1 MRACLVS
8 LAAGF
13 LLQGCERTPSLRERA
28 REELARLDGEVALP
42 GLDAE
47 VEVLRD
53 EWGVPHIFAQN
64 QEDLFFAQGYV
75 QAQDRFWQMEHFRR
89 LASGRY
95 SEIVG
100 PEAIAH
106 DRLTRL
112 LRYRGPFDDREWTS
126 YHPET
131 RAIATAFA
139 DGVNAFLLEGRLPV
153 ELRLTG
159 IVPEPWTAEDV
170 ILRNRVGAAVD
181 GAREELE
188 LAMAVAKHGLS
199 EADRMNPRDPS
210 LPLSLPEGLDPSLI
224 TEDVLRSL
232 DGDLYGE
239 FPRPELDATSSP
251 DLGARETSPGS
262 NNWAVHRSKT
272 TTGSALMVDDPHRQV
287 TLPAH
292 RYIVHLVAP
301 GWNVIGAT
309 EPGVPGVIRGHNG
322 RVAWGRTATGSDQAD
337 VFVEEL
343 HPDDSGLVL
352 YRGSWEPLEREEVE
366 IAVKGEAS
374 RKLTIELSR
383 HGPIFHKD
391 LSKRRAYAL
400 RSYLMEPGTAEYLG
414 GLRLDQAE
422 SARDCLTLADFLLMP
437 PTNVVCADVLGNI
450 AFRIAALSPR
460 RAGGFL
466 GRLPVPGTGRY
477 EWDGFRLDLPSEYN
491 PERGFIATANNNTQ
505 PAGYDPPLFFLE
517 GPPYRRYERIAKVL
531 SEDRRFGVEDML
543 ALLRDDY
550 SSEAAEDQA
559 LFHGWTGS
567 TEETERA
574 REMIAAWDCRMSKES
589 AAAALYWTWHEAPE
603 PRGSTEAALA
613 RAIRILEE
621 QQGSDW
627 TEWRWGRIH
636 RTDFV
641 HPWIAAFDVGSVERD
656 GGAGTVNATGAV
668 YRLVTDFSNLDGSM
682 VTIGPGQSGQPESP
696 YYRNLLDAWV
706 KGEFFPL
713 LYTRDAI
720 EARTAHRLVLRPSP

>member
-1 MRACLVS
+1 MARDA
-8 LAAGF
+8 LA
-13 LLQGCERTPSLRERA
+13 PI
-28 REELARLDGEVALP
+28 DGEIAIP
-42 GLDAE
+42 GLEAD

-53 EWGVPHIFAQN
+53 EWGVPHIFARSTK
-64 QEDLFFAQGYV
+64 DLFFAQGFV
-75 QAQDRFWQMEHFRR
+75 QAQDRLWQMEHFRR

-100 PEAIAH
+100 PSAFAH
-106 DRLTRL
+106 DRLVRL

-131 RAIATAFA
+131 RAIAAAFA
-139 DGVNAFLLEGRLPV
+139 EGVNAFLRKGPLPV
-153 ELRLTG
+153 ELELAG
-159 IVPEPWTAEDV
+159 IVPEPWSEEDV
-170 ILRNRVGAAVD
+170 ILRNRVGAAVE

-188 LAMAVAKHGLS
+188 LAMAVAKRGLS
-199 EADRMNPRDPS
+199 EADRLNPRDPNV
-210 LPLSLPEGLDPSLI
+210 PLSLPEGLDPSLI

-239 FPRPELDATSSP
+239 FPRPELDSIASP

-262 NNWAVHRSKT
+262 NNWALNRSKT
-272 TTGSALMVDDPHRQV
+272 TTGNALMVDDPHRQV

-343 HPDDSGLVL
+343 NPDDPASVF
-352 YRGSWEPLEREEVE
+352 YRGRWEPLQREVVE
-366 IAVKGEAS
+366 IAVRGEAP
-374 RKLTIELSR
+374 RRVEMELSR
-383 HGPIFHKD
+383 HGPIFYKD
-391 LSKRRAYAL
+391 VPNRRAYAL
-400 RSYLMEPGTAEYLG
+400 RSFLMEPGTAEYLG

-422 SARDCLTLADFLLMP
+422 SARDCLALADSLLMP
-437 PTNVVCADVLGNI
+437 PTNVVCADREGNI
-450 AFRIAALSPR
+450 AFRIAALSPK

-466 GRLPVPGTGRY
+466 GRLPVRGTGRY
-477 EWDGFRLDLPSEYN
+477 EWEGFRDDLPSEYN

-505 PAGYDPPLFFLE
+505 PPGYFPPLFFLD
-517 GPPYRRYERIAKVL
+517 GPPYRRYERIAEVL
-531 SEDRRFGVEDML
+531 SEDRRFGVADMI

-559 LFHGWTGS
+559 LFRGWNGA
-567 TEETERA
+567 TEEIERA
-574 REMIAAWDCRMSKES
+574 RRMIADWDCRMSAS
-589 AAAALYWTWHEAPE
+589 SGAAALYWTWREAADRKENP
-603 PRGSTEAALA
+603 EAALT
-613 RAIRILEE
+613 RAVRILEE
-621 QQGSDW
+621 RQGKDW
-627 TEWRWGRIH
+627 NEWRWGRIH
-636 RTDFV
+636 RSDFV
-641 HPWIAAFDVGSVERD
+641 HPWISAFDVGSVERD

-668 YRLVTDFSNLDGSM
+668 YRLVTDFSNLDGSR
-682 VTIGPGQSGQPESP
+682 VTIGPGQSGQPGSP
-696 YYRNLLDAWV
+696 YYRNLLDSWV

-713 LYTRDAI
+713 LYTREAI
-720 EARTAHRLVLRPSP
+720 EAGTRHRLVLRPAP

>member
-1 MRACLVS
+1 MRACIVS
-8 LAAGF
+8 LAAI
-13 LLQGCERTPSLRERA
+13 LLLHRCDRAPTLEDRA
-28 REELARLDGEVALP
+28 REALAQLDGEIALP
-42 GLDAE
+42 GLDAQ

-53 EWGVPHIFAQN
+53 EWGVPHIFAEN

-89 LASGRY
+89 LAAGRY
-95 SEIVG
+95 SEIAG
-100 PEAIAH
+100 PEAFAH
-106 DRLTRL
+106 DRLARL
-112 LRYRGPFDDREWTS
+112 LRYRGPFDGREWTS

-159 IVPEPWTAEDV
+159 VVPEPWTAEDV

-188 LAMAVAKHGLS
+188 LAMAVAKRGLS
-199 EADRMNPRDPS
+199 EADRMNPRDPN
-210 LPLSLPEGLDPSLI
+210 LPLSLPEGLDPSLV

-239 FPRPELDATSSP
+239 FPRPELDAASSP

-343 HPDDSGLVL
+343 HPDDPGLVL
-352 YRGSWEPLEREEVE
+352 YRGDWEPLEREEVE
-366 IAVKGEAS
+366 IAVKGESS
-374 RKLTIELSR
+374 RKVTFELSR

-391 LSKRRAYAL
+391 LPNRRAYAL
-400 RSYLMEPGTAEYLG
+400 RSFLMERGTAEYLG

-437 PTNVVCADVLGNI
+437 PTNVVCADFEGNI
-450 AFRIAALSPR
+450 AFRIAALSPKR
-460 RAGGFL
+460 SGFI
-466 GRLPVPGTGRY
+466 GRLPVPGTGHY
-477 EWDGFRLDLPSEYN
+477 EWEGFRDDLPSEYN

-517 GPPYRRYERIAKVL
+517 GPPYRRYERIAEVL
-531 SEDRRFGVEDML
+531 SEERRFGVEDML
-543 ALLRDDY
+543 ALLRDNY
-550 SSEAAEDQA
+550 SSEAAGDQA
-559 LFHGWTGS
+559 LFRGWTGS
-567 TEETERA
+567 TGETERA
-574 REMIAAWDCRMSKES
+574 RQMIAAWDCRMSKES
-589 AAAALYWTWHEAPE
+589 AAAALYWTWHEAAE
-603 PRGSTEAALA
+603 PKESTEASLA
-613 RAIRILEE
+613 RAVRTLEE
-621 QQGSDW
+621 QQGKDW

-641 HPWIAAFDVGSVERD
+641 HPWMAAFDVGSVERD

-720 EARTAHRLVLRPSP
+720 EKRTAHRLVLRPAP